1 MTMGNPNEEG
11 EVVLDNKESQG
22 KDDEKQGGEEVG
34 EMPAAIEP
42 EEDQS

>member
-1 MTMGNPNEEG
+1 MGNSNEEG

-22 KDDEKQGGEEVG
+22 KTDEKQGGCVEEVG